1 MTFMHPQRA
10 VREAQEGQAMAEFVI
25 WVFVMLLMISG
36 ILWFGK
42 AYDLKL
48 NCLMASRYMSWAM
61 AQSAET
67 DLEQS
72 QIEGRATVYYP
83 MTDNDMQIMNLDAG
97 SIFPGVDSTTPGA
110 GPFNAGSLMQ
120 GMFGMASNTTGYE
133 VSAKYAPNGILD
145 DTLPDGTSVRSR
157 HYVSGGTWHKKH
169 LGDTVPGGGDTIIMM
184 VKGGLFGWSSWA
196 LSQY

>member
-1 MTFMHPQRA
+1 MMLRNT
-10 VREAQEGQAMAEFVI
+10 VRKAQEGQAMAEFVI
-25 WVFVMLLMISG
+25 WVFVLLLMISG

-67 DLEQS
+67 GLEAN
-72 QIEGRATVYYP
+72 EVEARATVYYP
-83 MTDNDMQIMNLDAG
+83 MTDSDMQIMNLDAG
-97 SIFPGVDSTTPGA
+97 SVFPGVDSSTPGA
-110 GPFNAGSLMQ
+110 GPMNVGSLMS
-120 GMFGMASNTTGYE
+120 GMFSMASNTTGYE

-145 DTLPDGTSVRSR
+145 DTLPDGTNVRSR

-169 LGDTVPGGGDTIIMM
+169 LSEVVPGGGDTLIVM